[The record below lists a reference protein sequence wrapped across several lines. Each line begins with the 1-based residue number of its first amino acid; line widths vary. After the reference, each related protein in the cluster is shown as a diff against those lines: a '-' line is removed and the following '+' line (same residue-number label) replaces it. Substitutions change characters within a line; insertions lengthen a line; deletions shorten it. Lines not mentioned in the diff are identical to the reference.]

1 MDSFQWLGD
10 LPTWITTLAIALAAA
25 QFLTDRKR
33 RAAEEARESKAQ
45 ATGLTAWT
53 VSDIETHDPKVL
65 GVVVS
70 NSSGSTFHDVVIT
83 VKIDGSR
90 VPRPISLKI
99 LPPGTY
105 FVAYAPKAKF
115 VWEFALPIEA
125 CSGVLQPYMNTDG
138 YQIESIDFAD
148 NLNQRWSTDARAVLT
163 AR

>member
-1 MDSFQWLGD
+1 MAGLPGLRLGHRVDAAGD
-10 LPTWITTLAIALAAA
+10 LATTRHESRIGHEKDKTAY
-25 QFLTDRKR
+25 R
-33 RAAEEARESKAQ
+33 RERSDFAS
-45 ATGLTAWT
+45 TAWT
-53 VSDIETHDPKVL
+53 VSDIETRDPKVL

-115 VWEFALPIEA
+115 VWDFPLPIEA
-125 CSGVLQPYMNTDG
+125 CTGVLQPYMNTDG